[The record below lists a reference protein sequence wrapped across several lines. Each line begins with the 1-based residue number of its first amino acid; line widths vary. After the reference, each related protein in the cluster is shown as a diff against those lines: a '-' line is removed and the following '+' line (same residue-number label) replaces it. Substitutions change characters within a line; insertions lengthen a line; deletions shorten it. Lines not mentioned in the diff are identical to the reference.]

1 VSLPAG
7 GPEPGH
13 TLRLGGRV
21 FRVFLL
27 LHTQHAYNSHTQHA
41 LALPSFPFS
50 AADRWAANARVAQD
64 YGPGVLASSIRL
76 GPNNRVMGIDAVDD
90 DGVQIKPKVSVETA
104 ARRGVRL
111 RWQGGTGAGPAF
123 WRPSLWAGAAGSE
136 AGRRPLLGRAGR
148 EAGCLQPV
156 VLFFL
161 HARAPFALR
170 PALTRF
176 PPPPHTRP
184 PHPPRTPAST
194 VRQHLHAGLLAGVS
208 YPPDHTPLSLFR
220 SNAC

>member
-1 VSLPAG
+1 VCSVFFS
-7 GPEPGH
+7 H
-13 TLRLGGRV
+13 TTR
-21 FRVFLL
+21 
-27 LHTQHAYNSHTQHA
+27 LHTQLSHASY
-41 LALPSFPFS
+41 PFS
-50 AADRWAANARVAQD
+50 AADRRAANARVAQD
-64 YGPGVLASSIRL
+64 YGPGVLASSIRP

-161 HARAPFALR
+161 HARARARARPTPCALR
-170 PALTRF
+170 SHAFRLR
-176 PPPPHTRP
+176 HTHARP
-184 PHPPRTPAST
+184 THRARPHPRCASICM
-194 VRQHLHAGLLAGVS
+194 RAS
-208 YPPDHTPLSLFR
+208 
-220 SNAC
+220 